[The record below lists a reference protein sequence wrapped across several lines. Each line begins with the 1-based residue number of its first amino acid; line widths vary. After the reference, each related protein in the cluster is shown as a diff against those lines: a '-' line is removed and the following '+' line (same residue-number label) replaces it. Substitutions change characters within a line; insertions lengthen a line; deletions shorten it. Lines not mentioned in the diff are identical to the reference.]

1 MRKILLFMTLGCSIL
16 LGACSDVEVGY
27 LVSEHAAYTQDSLHL
42 YNIENRLE
50 ELINILNEF
59 HGKTGPLLEE
69 KAELSELRQEKQ
81 WDLWDFDDYEIAS
94 VQEQLASCTDAETCK
109 KLQALLDELNAQR
122 EVMRKEIKNLDDQIW
137 NLQQQVNQIA
147 EELGFGSEKEL
158 TNQVDKLKNTI
169 EYEIP
174 WVTSPIEG
182 VLGTE
187 PLVYSIENVKNENAA
202 NVRVCLLW
210 EGDVCTWSKIWKLLP
225 GGMSFQFA
233 LRIKDNVLF
242 WKMRSLLSWT
252 NRPIYNLISAGGM
265 AACGYFE

>member
-1 MRKILLFMTLGCSIL
+1 M
-16 LGACSDVEVGY
+16 
-27 LVSEHAAYTQDSLHL
+27 
-42 YNIENRLE
+42 
-50 ELINILNEF
+50 
-59 HGKTGPLLEE
+59 
-69 KAELSELRQEKQ
+69 
-81 WDLWDFDDYEIAS
+81 
-94 VQEQLASCTDAETCK
+94 
-109 KLQALLDELNAQR
+109 

-202 NVRVCLLW
+202 NAELFRKGL
-210 EGDVCTWSKIWKLLP
+210 SIM
-225 GGMSFQFA
+225 GGGRMYVEQ
-233 LRIKDNVLF
+233 
-242 WKMRSLLSWT
+242 
-252 NRPIYNLISAGGM
+252 NLEAPAGRYVVSIRLENKGQR
-265 AACGYFE
+265 AILEDAFTFIVDE

>member
-27 LVSEHAAYTQDSLHL
+27 LVSEHAAYTQDTLHL
-42 YNIENRLE
+42 YNIEYRLE
-50 ELINILNEF
+50 ELTNILNEF
-59 HGKTGPLLEE
+59 HEKTGPLLEE
-69 KAELSELRQEKQ
+69 KVELSELKQEKQ
-81 WDLWDFDDYEIAS
+81 WDFDDYEIAP
-94 VQEQLASCTDAETCK
+94 VKEQLASCTDAETCK

-122 EVMRKEIKNLDDQIW
+122 EVMRKEISNLDDQIW

-147 EELGFGSEKEL
+147 EGLGFSSEKEL

-202 NVRVCLLW
+202 NAELFRKSL
-210 EGDVCTWSKIWKLLP
+210 TIM
-225 GGMSFQFA
+225 GGGRMYVEQ
-233 LRIKDNVLF
+233 
-242 WKMRSLLSWT
+242 
-252 NRPIYNLISAGGM
+252 NLEAPAGRYVVSIRLENKGQR
-265 AACGYFE
+265 AILEDAFTFIVGE

>member
-1 MRKILLFMTLGCSIL
+1 M
-16 LGACSDVEVGY
+16 
-27 LVSEHAAYTQDSLHL
+27 
-42 YNIENRLE
+42 
-50 ELINILNEF
+50 
-59 HGKTGPLLEE
+59 EE

-81 WDLWDFDDYEIAS
+81 WDLWDFDDYEIAP

-202 NVRVCLLW
+202 NAELFRKSL
-210 EGDVCTWSKIWKLLP
+210 SIM
-225 GGMSFQFA
+225 GGGRMYVEQ
-233 LRIKDNVLF
+233 
-242 WKMRSLLSWT
+242 
-252 NRPIYNLISAGGM
+252 NLEAPAGRYGVSIRLENKGQR
-265 AACGYFE
+265 AILEDAFTFIVDE

>member
-1 MRKILLFMTLGCSIL
+1 MSKILLLMTLGCSIL

-81 WDLWDFDDYEIAS
+81 WDLWDFDDYEIAP

-158 TNQVDKLKNTI
+158 TNRVDKLKNTI

-202 NVRVCLLW
+202 NAELFRKGL
-210 EGDVCTWSKIWKLLP
+210 SIM
-225 GGMSFQFA
+225 GGGRMYVEQ
-233 LRIKDNVLF
+233 
-242 WKMRSLLSWT
+242 
-252 NRPIYNLISAGGM
+252 NLEAPAGRYVVSIRLENKGQR
-265 AACGYFE
+265 AILEDAFTFIVDE